1 MCECVCL
8 LLIHVKTSD
17 LDEICHHRIL
27 MMMMRVGCLEKT
39 HRLLFILLRVFSQER
54 DSLKILMVELRVVK
68 YGTIVFL
75 MEPQLFAIFL
85 IFLFISISALYYIFM
100 RAFKFIFF
108 PRKSKWCQ
116 IFSEYDFNIFWC
128 WACFCHSLD
137 SRNIWTRP
145 TRTVPDVDDRI

>member
-1 MCECVCL
+1 MFECVCL
-8 LLIHVKTSD
+8 LLINVKTSD
-17 LDEICHHRIL
+17 LDEIWHHRIL
-27 MMMMRVGCLEKT
+27 MMMMRVGCLEKI

-108 PRKSKWCQ
+108 PRKSK
-116 IFSEYDFNIFWC
+116 
-128 WACFCHSLD
+128 
-137 SRNIWTRP
+137 
-145 TRTVPDVDDRI
+145 